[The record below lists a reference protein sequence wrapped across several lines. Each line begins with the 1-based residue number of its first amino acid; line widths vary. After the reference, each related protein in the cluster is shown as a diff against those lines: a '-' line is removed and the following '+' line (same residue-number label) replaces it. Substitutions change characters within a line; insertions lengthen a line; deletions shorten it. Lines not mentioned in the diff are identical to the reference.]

1 VKEINLE
8 VEAEKLATY
17 EHRNQFRDDGNTP
30 YIEHPKRVVT
40 LLKIYG
46 FVTDPEVL
54 AVGWLHD
61 VLEDTMVSPQTIKE
75 LFGRNVAFGVSLMT
89 KITKDRWEVVENLNR
104 HRNSRFVVVKLAD
117 RLSNLEDM
125 KSWDEDRKRSY
136 AIGALG
142 ILWAVPRKTAP
153 TLWDALLDKAYQVL
167 IPEVAYSKAIRTV
180 FGLPKDEPVV
190 QPTFWRRIKRFIKKC
205 WRNL

>member
-1 VKEINLE
+1 VQKIDIE

-17 EHRNQFRDDGNTP
+17 EHRNQLRDNGDP
-30 YIEHPKRVVT
+30 YISHPQRVVD

-61 VLEDTMVSPQTIKE
+61 IFEDTMVSPQTIKE
-75 LFGRNVAFGVSLMT
+75 LFGRNVAFGVTMLT
-89 KITKDRWEVVENLNR
+89 KVTSNR
-104 HRNSRFVVVKLAD
+104 AEIVDTLHKHRNSRFVVVKLAD

-125 KSWDEDRKRSY
+125 QTWDDERKKSY

-142 ILWAVPRKTAP
+142 ILWAVPRKLAP
-153 TLWDALLDKAYQVL
+153 TLWDTLLAKAYRIINVEMFV
-167 IPEVAYSKAIRTV
+167 PTVKPASKVTRWQRV
-180 FGLPKDEPVV
+180 
-190 QPTFWRRIKRFIKKC
+190 KRYFKKC